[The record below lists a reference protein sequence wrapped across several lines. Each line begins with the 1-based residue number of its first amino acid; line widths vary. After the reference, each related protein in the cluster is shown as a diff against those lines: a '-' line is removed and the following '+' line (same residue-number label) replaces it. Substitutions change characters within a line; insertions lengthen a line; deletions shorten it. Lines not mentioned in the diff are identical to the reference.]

1 LFLLSE
7 VRGSLQVI
15 ILDCCFSGAFA
26 EGLLAKKGNN
36 SVSPSAQLNNEVDI
50 EAQMGGEGRAI
61 LTSSTAVQYSFEQK
75 GMELS
80 IYTRYLVEGIETGAA
95 DQDSDGWISVD
106 ELHRYAK
113 KKVQGSTPAMKPE
126 IYALREGFRI
136 QLLKA
141 RTDDPKLAYRKE
153 VEQCAGRG
161 EISTLGRR
169 ILDKQ
174 REKWSLSIEQVTNIE
189 NAVLQPYKEYHRKL
203 QEYEEAF
210 FDVIQTGYPL
220 PSYTNEELKRLQRV
234 LGLRDEDI
242 LPIESRLMKQS
253 NQKRTFSYLNNL
265 KRPTLRSLL
274 QPNEWVQAYSS
285 LSSLSTLGKAT
296 FWGFEGGLLGVA
308 IFSLMGVSFVGV
320 MSWLLIM
327 FVIWSV
333 QLRWRK
339 KILTFVTISTLSL
352 LTILLTPLL
361 HPIVFGSNATFTI
374 LLVSSLTSLASFIFV
389 ALCILIHKF
398 LSSLSL

>member
-1 LFLLSE
+1 
-7 VRGSLQVI
+7 
-15 ILDCCFSGAFA
+15 
-26 EGLLAKKGNN
+26 
-36 SVSPSAQLNNEVDI
+36 
-50 EAQMGGEGRAI
+50 
-61 LTSSTAVQYSFEQK
+61 
-75 GMELS
+75 
-80 IYTRYLVEGIETGAA
+80 
-95 DQDSDGWISVD
+95 
-106 ELHRYAK
+106 
-113 KKVQGSTPAMKPE
+113 
-126 IYALREGFRI
+126 
-136 QLLKA
+136 
-141 RTDDPKLAYRKE
+141 
-153 VEQCAGRG
+153 
-161 EISTLGRR
+161 
-169 ILDKQ
+169 
-174 REKWSLSIEQVTNIE
+174 
-189 NAVLQPYKEYHRKL
+189 
-203 QEYEEAF
+203 
-210 FDVIQTGYPL
+210 
-220 PSYTNEELKRLQRV
+220 
-234 LGLRDEDI
+234 
-242 LPIESRLMKQS
+242 MKQS